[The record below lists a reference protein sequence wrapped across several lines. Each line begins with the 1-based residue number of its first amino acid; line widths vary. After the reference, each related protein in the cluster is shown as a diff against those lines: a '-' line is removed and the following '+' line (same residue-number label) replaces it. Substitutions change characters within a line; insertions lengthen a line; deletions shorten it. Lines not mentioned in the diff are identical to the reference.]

1 MFFFYFLQVSDTF
14 DNVIQ
19 TAAQA
24 DNMFMD
30 ASTTIQRANSV
41 GMYNRQTASDLLNRA
56 TNAANLSQQYLEVR
70 SRDYPGITTMIR
82 TTSSVTIFYKVA
94 ASLVVAHN
102 IYVYCT

>member
-1 MFFFYFLQVSDTF
+1 MSFFFYFLQVSDTF

-41 GMYNRQTASDLLNRA
+41 GMYNRQTVSDLLNRA
-56 TNAANLSQQYLEVR
+56 TNAANLSQQYLGVS
-70 SRDYPGITTMIR
+70 SRD
-82 TTSSVTIFYKVA
+82 
-94 ASLVVAHN
+94 L
-102 IYVYCT
+102 